1 MIYFITQE
9 ATNHKQRNET
19 MSNAQARHEA
29 EILAE
34 IKGMSG
40 RKEIEQRMAAEE
52 NTFVRLVIWNY
63 LQTL

>member
-1 MIYFITQE
+1 MT
-9 ATNHKQRNET
+9 
-19 MSNAQARHEA
+19 NAQARHEA